1 MTNFLQD
8 FYIKML
14 EKSGKIFTYDFYIKM
29 L

>member
-1 MTNFLQD
+1 MNYFLQD

-14 EKSGKIFTYDFYIKM
+14 EDVGKIFTYDFYIKM